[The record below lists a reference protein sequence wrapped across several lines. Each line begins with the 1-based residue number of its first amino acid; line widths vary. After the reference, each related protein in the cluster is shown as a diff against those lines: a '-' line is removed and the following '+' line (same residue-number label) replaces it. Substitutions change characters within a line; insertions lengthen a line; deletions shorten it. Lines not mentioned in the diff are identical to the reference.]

1 MTGLTRM
8 GFAAV
13 LAVVGLV
20 LTAGP
25 GAAQKKKNKDP
36 ITYNVTAKDIS
47 EEFVKAK
54 ARAEK
59 RYQPP
64 ATAAPAFLDMDG
76 YVSSVDDKAST
87 VTLESNPK
95 AVVILKAKKITGE
108 KEGKRVAIAKKGK
121 YVEFNAKE
129 KKLVFEFDE
138 VMLKKLPE

>member
-1 MTGLTRM
+1 MVGLTRM
-8 GFAAV
+8 GIAAL

-25 GAAQKKKNKDP
+25 SVAQKKKKEP

-47 EEFVKAK
+47 EEYVKAK
-54 ARAEK
+54 ARAER

-64 ATAAPAFLDMDG
+64 ATGAPAFIDMDG
-76 YVSSVDDKAST
+76 YVTKVDDEAKT

-108 KEGKRVAIAKKGK
+108 KEGKVVAIAKKGK
-121 YVEFNAKE
+121 CVEFNAKE